1 MNSNKVITIQCSF
14 CHKEF
19 NRTLFRYQYS
29 EKYRGHRHFCSRS
42 CKVRYFNPATIIKLK
57 CNGCHE
63 EMEMELTLYTQRNK
77 TNNGV
82 HYCCNACFQKC
93 RKDRTPF
100 GYFVD
105 KGRQR
110 SKQIGIECD
119 LDNNFLK
126 ELWNRQ
132 KGICP
137 YTGISMIL
145 PETKKEFCKSFSA
158 TANLFF
164 PLRNHH
170 CRANFPLP
178 LHSRAHER
186 RDEGPHPSPLFART
200 KTGAYARWDS
210 FYRRKRP

>member
-145 PETKKEFCKSFSA
+145 PETKKEFCKCCSIEKASLDKIDPTKGYVKGNVEFVCQGINFAKHDYSKEDV
-158 TANLFF
+158 
-164 PLRNHH
+164 LRFMEKIRN
-170 CRANFPLP
+170 
-178 LHSRAHER
+178 S
-186 RDEGPHPSPLFART
+186 S
-200 KTGAYARWDS
+200 
-210 FYRRKRP
+210 